1 MQQQPLHVWIWTG
14 VLVFCQ
20 IYSIL
25 SSIFENYGFFYNSL
39 VCLEL
44 SFTEE
49 AQANAFVLVK
59 NVCDIPGSTSSAV
72 AEV

>member
-14 VLVFCQ
+14 FLGFGRYTQ
-20 IYSIL
+20 SFHKYSKIL
-25 SSIFENYGFFYNSL
+25 YFFYNSL